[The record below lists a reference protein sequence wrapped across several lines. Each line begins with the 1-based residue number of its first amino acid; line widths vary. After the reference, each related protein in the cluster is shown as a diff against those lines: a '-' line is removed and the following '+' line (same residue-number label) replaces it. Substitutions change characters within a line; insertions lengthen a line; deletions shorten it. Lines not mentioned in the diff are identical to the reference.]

1 MLLLYFMTKG
11 SEATKQYVFCGR
23 LLPSPGYADGQ
34 EQTSSSPPKFAGTSL
49 SKRSRSPAENS
60 SGRLTGSSLGPD
72 DWRGYV
78 FATSKGTCFGLL
90 LYIVFIFI
98 FLICVK
104 CGLCK
109 EDKISSYF
117 FGKSISCTIS
127 WPGHWR
133 ISEVSLIY
141 TEPYNFN
148 YEILTKQKVVLQYV
162 LLDRFMFPGR
172 KLFPLVAS

>member
-1 MLLLYFMTKG
+1 MTRG

-34 EQTSSSPPKFAGTSL
+34 EQTSSSPPKFAGASL

-78 FATSKGTCFGLL
+78 FATSKSTCFGLF

-98 FLICVK
+98 FLM
-104 CGLCK
+104 CK
-109 EDKISSYF
+109 VWTMQRRQNIQLFLWKIDFLHNFLARALEDLRGEF
-117 FGKSISCTIS
+117 
-127 WPGHWR
+127 
-133 ISEVSLIY
+133 
-141 TEPYNFN
+141 
-148 YEILTKQKVVLQYV
+148 
-162 LLDRFMFPGR
+162 D
-172 KLFPLVAS
+172 